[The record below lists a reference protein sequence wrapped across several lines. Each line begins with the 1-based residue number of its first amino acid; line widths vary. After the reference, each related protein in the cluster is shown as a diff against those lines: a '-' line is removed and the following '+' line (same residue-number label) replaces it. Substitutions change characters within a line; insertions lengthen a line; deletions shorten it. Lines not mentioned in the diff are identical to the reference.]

1 MKEEGEKGVAA
12 VAEGVL
18 RVATLALPSKEES
31 EFIKGVENMLV
42 SSIVW

>member
-1 MKEEGEKGVAA
+1 MKEEENGLAV

-18 RVATLALPSKEES
+18 RVATSTLPSKDES

-42 SSIVW
+42 SSIVR

>member
-1 MKEEGEKGVAA
+1 MEEEEEKGLAV

-18 RVATLALPSKEES
+18 RVATLVLPSKEKS

-42 SSIVW
+42 SSIVR

>member
-1 MKEEGEKGVAA
+1 MKEEEEKGLAV
-12 VAEGVL
+12 VAEGVM

-42 SSIVW
+42 SSIVR